1 MFFKSELTV
10 FKGLG
15 VILEVRYNLCRGNVV
30 FAFRVDVTLVSGTQH
45 VCLVVTEH
53 AAAVRCEV

>member
-15 VILEVRYNLCRGNVV
+15 VILEVRYNLCRGNVL
-30 FAFRVDVTLVSGTQH
+30 FAVRVDVTLVSGAQR
-45 VCLVVTEH
+45 VCLIVM
-53 AAAVRCEV
+53 